1 MVELVCQR
9 CGHDWDYQGQMDDY
23 ATCPGCKTSVA
34 LPESGTQQGSTTN
47 ETEFRDGIE
56 DRLDRIEGKIDRLTE
71 VVQREY
77 YEETQEKTPETEVDK
92 YDEDDGEDTSPYDPT
107 EEF

>member
-9 CGHDWDYQGQMDDY
+9 CGHEWDYQGEMDDY
-23 ATCPGCKTSVA
+23 ATCPSCKTSVA
-34 LPESGTQQGSTTN
+34 LPDSGTQQGSTTSK
-47 ETEFRDGIE
+47 TEVDTE
-56 DRLDRIEGKIDRLTE
+56 VKDRLDRIEGKIDRLTE

-77 YEETQEKTPETEVDK
+77 YDETKGRTFETE
-92 YDEDDGEDTSPYDPT
+92 EDDVDDTSPYDPT

>member
-23 ATCPGCKTSVA
+23 ATCPSCKTSVA

-47 ETEFRDGIE
+47 ETEFRDDIE

-77 YEETQEKTPETEVDK
+77 YEETQEKTPETEG
-92 YDEDDGEDTSPYDPT
+92 DDGEDTLPYDPT
-107 EEF
+107 DEF